1 MLIKIVTS
9 LLLIISFYAN
19 SQAISIDIDNYNSL
33 VGDSKGNVVGES
45 VTVLIVEDLRA
56 QTGSRSNLNNS
67 LSLGFNV
74 GLNDYLKQG
83 AIGAGLDRDGGGI
96 LNRSTSIDTQLTATI
111 IDSDRYGRLYIEG
124 SQSLSINDEEQL
136 LILEGWVREED
147 IAPDNTVLSTRLSNA
162 IIKIKS
168 SGDTQDASEPG
179 FFYKMF
185 SFLGLI

>member
-1 MLIKIVTS
+1 MLIRVIS
-9 LLLIISFYAN
+9 LLVLILAFNAN
-19 SQAISIDIDNYNSL
+19 AQTILIDIDNYNSL

-67 LSLGFNV
+67 LSLGLNV
-74 GLNDYLKQG
+74 AVNDYIKQG
-83 AIGAGLDRDGGGI
+83 ALGAALDRDGGGV

-124 SQSLSINDEEQL
+124 SQSLSINDEKQL
-136 LILEGWVREED
+136 LKLEGWVREED

-162 IIKIKS
+162 IITIES
-168 SGDTQDASEPG
+168 SGETQDASQPG
-179 FFYKMF
+179 WFYKFF
-185 SFLGLI
+185 SFIGLV

>member
-1 MLIKIVTS
+1 MFIRIATS
-9 LLLIISFYAN
+9 LLILLSFTVMAN
-19 SQAISIDIDNYNSL
+19 TISIDIDNYSSL
-33 VGDSKGNVVGES
+33 VSDSKGNVVGES

-67 LSLGFNV
+67 LSLGLNV
-74 GLNDYLKQG
+74 GVNDYLKQG
-83 AIGAGLDRDGGGI
+83 AVGAALDRDGGGV

-136 LILEGWVREED
+136 LMLEGWVREED

-162 IIKIKS
+162 IIKIES
-168 SGDTQDASEPG
+168 SGETQDASEPG
-179 FFYKMF
+179 WFYKIF